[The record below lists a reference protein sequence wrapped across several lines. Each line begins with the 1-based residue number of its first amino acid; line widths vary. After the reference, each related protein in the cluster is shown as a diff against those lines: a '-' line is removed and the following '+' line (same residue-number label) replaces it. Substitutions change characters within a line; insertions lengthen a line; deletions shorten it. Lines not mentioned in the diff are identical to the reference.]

1 MGSGLA
7 GSRLT
12 SLEPFNAEDWKVR
25 RVPAPTEPVLVIVS
39 VGLAA
44 RSCQNKNKSVN
55 LKRTCDTQVTSI
67 TQNGDATASTS
78 CGVNPISKA

>member
-1 MGSGLA
+1 MEKGAPPTNIWQNKL
-7 GSRLT
+7 

-39 VGLAA
+39 VGLAVTP
-44 RSCQNKNKSVN
+44 KSHPSP
-55 LKRTCDTQVTSI
+55 K
-67 TQNGDATASTS
+67 NGDATASTS